1 MLAPNNNRGMTYQTD
16 GNHISKTIG
25 YLVGVVKLAHYLL
38 YCSFSMT
45 CHIPIINLN
54 IYKSD
59 IEKLLKCHVYEFFD
73 PPRLA
78 SYRKQDSSR
87 KDSTVNNWGEIIYLQ
102 SLTQTFNGVIFWT
115 KLGKKSAKRQC
126 KMSFEP
132 PSLHKKSNSASFIK
146 KCNSHWLSSML
157 HLSLIGGPC
166 LKAQQGEGSN
176 VP

>member
-1 MLAPNNNRGMTYQTD
+1 
-16 GNHISKTIG
+16 
-25 YLVGVVKLAHYLL
+25 
-38 YCSFSMT
+38 MT
-45 CHIPIINLN
+45 CRIPIINLN

-126 KMSFEP
+126 KMSSEP

-146 KCNSHWLSSML
+146 KCKQSLTVFSAPPKPYWWSVSKGATRRGIQCALVDSWLGLLKFTLLML
-157 HLSLIGGPC
+157 PR
-166 LKAQQGEGSN
+166 Q
-176 VP
+176 